1 MRQSGL
7 GAGNSTTC
15 PVPHLQLLHSKPTDR
30 RIHTHAS
37 KPSHSFMQTACE
49 QVMRHNTPQ
58 DAYGAGATV
67 LAYLRTI
74 LSQPRAR
81 ESRRIPVENK
91 VRRVF
96 GGRGERVQSR
106 CDKAMCARTDTCICT
121 QIYACVRACV
131 RAHACKHTIG
141 VS

>member
-1 MRQSGL
+1 
-7 GAGNSTTC
+7 
-15 PVPHLQLLHSKPTDR
+15 
-30 RIHTHAS
+30 
-37 KPSHSFMQTACE
+37 
-49 QVMRHNTPQ
+49 MRHNTPQ

-96 GGRGERVQSR
+96 GGRGERSAISR
-106 CDKAMCARTDTCICT
+106 CGRLKWG
-121 QIYACVRACV
+121 
-131 RAHACKHTIG
+131 KEHTIG
-141 VS
+141 IS